1 MRIAR
6 ITGGA
11 LAALLALSASS
22 AFAGCS
28 TTAAPQSLPDDA
40 SPLDR
45 QFAGLIAADRFSDAA
60 GQAERWRA
68 FIRDLKRKGDP
79 DPAILI
85 QAQTWLAWSLDYS
98 DQVDQALIEGKEALR
113 LIEASGMQ
121 ESRLATDALSVMTSV
136 QADGGHVADA
146 ADTANRALNLAERLF
161 GVQSAEASFAHNG
174 LGTVAYA
181 RGHYADA
188 EREYGLAA
196 SLAVQCLPPDD
207 AMIVN
212 QLASHAGTLYM
223 IGRVE
228 DALDEGQRAAKW
240 ALTNLP
246 EANPTVTL
254 ALGNLGALYS
264 ATGRYAEAE
273 AALHKVVDLEGMY
286 QTESWFY
293 RAISLSNYAHVLFS
307 LGRVEE
313 AEALWLASLDFHQ
326 KATIKR
332 DPISPA
338 YPLRFAADAA
348 EARGDIG
355 LALDRRQRAAEMI
368 DAAAPADNP
377 ERARTRLELAMTMLL
392 ANRPAEALAMATPAI
407 AVVRAKYEE
416 SDTRRLSSEIAYAR
430 LLGRNGKLGEAYELG
445 SHFAALAEKRLLDAS
460 SSRGDLV
467 RWGPAFY
474 TSFSAMTELALESGK
489 PDEAFRYLQLAN
501 LSDVVLV
508 TSEVAARAAASDPRT
523 AEKIRELQDRIRQR
537 QALDRERAF
546 AMGGGDANEIAQL
559 VARIEEN
566 DAAIA
571 RAGDDLDGV
580 APQYRQLGRP
590 APIALADYRARL
602 SPRQALI
609 APLALDNAL
618 LSIVVNRDGLTW
630 SRVASPRS
638 QVQRQIK
645 ALRASVENRNDP
657 TVPKA
662 FDYADAR
669 TLYQTLF
676 PAGAEAAL
684 AGRPEL
690 LYYASGALA
699 TVPPALLIAADLPAD
714 GTGIDP
720 AKVAWLIRSRSISV
734 LASLR
739 PLAGPAR
746 QSANSGRFLGL
757 GSPDLAAAAGDPRF
771 TGLPQLPAAAAELA
785 DIGSAVG
792 RKGADILTGAAASEQ
807 ALRARDLTRY
817 GVIAFATHGLAG
829 GDRPGLVEPALVLSP
844 TTPAGPGPATDSDG
858 LLTASEITQLR
869 LDADWV
875 ILSAC
880 DTASGN
886 DGQTLGGLAA
896 AFIHA
901 GARSLL
907 VSHWPVRDDAAARL
921 VRDTVRGKA
930 KGLPEAEALRQA
942 RLRLIDAA
950 DIADGADPALWAPFV
965 PVAP

>member
-6 ITGGA
+6 LTGGA
-11 LAALLALSASS
+11 MAALLALGAGP
-22 AFAGCS
+22 AFATCS
-28 TTAAPQSLPDDA
+28 TTPVPQSLPDDA

-45 QFAGLIAADRFSDAA
+45 QFAGLITADRFSDAA

-68 FIRDLKRKGDP
+68 FIRDLKRKGNP
-79 DPAILI
+79 DPATLV

-98 DQVDQALIEGKEALR
+98 DQVDQAQVEGKEALR
-113 LIEASGMQ
+113 LIEANGLQ

-136 QADGGHVADA
+136 LADGGHVAEA
-146 ADTANRALNLAERLF
+146 ADSATRALDLAERLF
-161 GVQSAEASFAHNG
+161 GAQSAEASFAHNG

-188 EREYGLAA
+188 EREYGISA
-196 SLAVQCLPPDD
+196 SLAVQCLPPGD

-246 EANPTVTL
+246 ESNPTVTL

-307 LGRVEE
+307 LDRVEE

-338 YPLRFAADAA
+338 FPLRFAADAA

-355 LALDRRQRAAEMI
+355 LALERRQRAADMI

-416 SDTRRLSSEIAYAR
+416 SDTRRLSAEIAYAR
-430 LLGRNGKLGEAYELG
+430 LLGRNGRTAEAYDLG
-445 SHFAALAEKRLLDAS
+445 SHFAALAETRLLDAS
-460 SSRGDLV
+460 TSRGDLV
-467 RWGPAFY
+467 RWGPAFSA
-474 TSFSAMTELALESGK
+474 SFSAMTELALENGR

-523 AEKIRELQDRIRQR
+523 AENIREFQDRIRQR
-537 QALDRERAF
+537 QTLDRERAF
-546 AMGGGDANEIAQL
+546 AIGAGDAAEIAQL
-559 VARIEEN
+559 AARIEEN

-571 RAGDDLDGV
+571 RAGDELDRL

-590 APIALADYRARL
+590 APITLADYRASL

-609 APLALDNAL
+609 APLALDDAL
-618 LSIVVNRDGLTW
+618 ITLVVNRDGLTW
-630 SRVASPRS
+630 ARVASPRS

-645 ALRASVENRNDP
+645 ALRASVESRNDP

-676 PAGAEAAL
+676 PASSEAAL
-684 AGRPEL
+684 KGCPEL

-699 TVPPALLIAADLPAD
+699 TVPPALLIAADLPTDA
-714 GTGIDP
+714 TGIEP
-720 AKVAWLIRSRSISV
+720 AKVAWLIRSRSVSV

-739 PLAGPAR
+739 PITGPSR
-746 QSANSGRFLGL
+746 TSANAGRFLGL
-757 GSPDLAAAAGDPRF
+757 GGPDLGAVSADPRF
-771 TGLPQLPAAAAELA
+771 AGLPELPAAATELA
-785 DIGSAVG
+785 DIGAAVG

-807 ALRARDLTRY
+807 ALRTRDLTRY

-844 TTPAGPGPATDSDG
+844 TTGAAGPATDSDG

-880 DTASGN
+880 DTASGT

-930 KGLPEAEALRQA
+930 GGLTEAEALRQA
-942 RLRLIDAA
+942 QLRLIDGT